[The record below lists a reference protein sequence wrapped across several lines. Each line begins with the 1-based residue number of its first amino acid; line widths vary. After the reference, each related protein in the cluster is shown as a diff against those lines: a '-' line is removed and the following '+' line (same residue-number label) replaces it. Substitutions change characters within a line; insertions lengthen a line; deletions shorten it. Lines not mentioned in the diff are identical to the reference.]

1 MLLSRTAAREF
12 RDCLPVAIVVSHLPV
27 PQMDGFPRHW
37 QQRPSGMSVDQQT
50 VERIDGN
57 RFGIRD
63 FPTESFP

>member
-1 MLLSRTAAREF
+1 
-12 RDCLPVAIVVSHLPV
+12 
-27 PQMDGFPRHW
+27 MDGFPRHW